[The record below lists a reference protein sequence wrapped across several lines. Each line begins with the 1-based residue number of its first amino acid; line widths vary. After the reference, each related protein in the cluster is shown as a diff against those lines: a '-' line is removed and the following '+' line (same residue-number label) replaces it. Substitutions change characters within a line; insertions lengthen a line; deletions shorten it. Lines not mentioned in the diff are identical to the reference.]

1 MSERPLNFIEHIIE
15 EDIKSGMSSGTLR
28 FRFPPEPNGHL
39 HIGHIKAICLNFN
52 LGDRYKA
59 PVNLRFDDTNPIKEE
74 TQFVEAIKKDIAWLG
89 FKWDKERYAS
99 DYFQQLYEWAL
110 LLINKGLAYVD
121 SQNSEQIAGQKGT
134 PTVAGENSPFR
145 NRSIEE
151 NRSLFQEMKAGKFE
165 AGAHVLRAKID
176 MAASNMLLRDPVMYR
191 VLYQSHHRTGNEW
204 CIYPM
209 YDWTHGESDYIENIS
224 HSLCSLEFKPHR
236 DLYDWFLDA
245 LSPLKTIRPK
255 QREFA
260 RLNLSYTV
268 TSKRKL
274 KNLIDE
280 GHVDGWDDP
289 RMPTISGLRKRGYTP
304 ESLQN
309 FVNTAG
315 VAKRENLIDASL
327 LEFCVREHLNKVAP
341 RVMAVIKPVKLTIKN
356 YPKGKTETVLAE
368 NNPEDDH
375 AGHREIPFSGE
386 LYIEQEDFREEANRK
401 FFRLTI
407 GKEVR
412 LKNAYIIKGEEVIKD
427 TNGDIKEIICSY
439 DPLSKS
445 GSGTEE
451 SQRKVKG
458 TLHWVTQ
465 AHALPIQVNLY
476 DRLFTVAE
484 PDKIKDQDPSEHINP
499 NSLEVSNGF
508 IEPSVLDAQPG
519 ARYQFQRM
527 GYFIL
532 DRKKD
537 KDQLIFN
544 KTVGLRDTWK
554 NG

>member
-1 MSERPLNFIEHIIE
+1 M
-15 EDIKSGMSSGTLR
+15 
-28 FRFPPEPNGHL
+28 
-39 HIGHIKAICLNFN
+39 
-52 LGDRYKA
+52 
-59 PVNLRFDDTNPIKEE
+59 
-74 TQFVEAIKKDIAWLG
+74 
-89 FKWDKERYAS
+89 
-99 DYFQQLYEWAL
+99 
-110 LLINKGLAYVD
+110 
-121 SQNSEQIAGQKGT
+121 
-134 PTVAGENSPFR
+134 
-145 NRSIEE
+145 
-151 NRSLFQEMKAGKFE
+151 
-165 AGAHVLRAKID
+165 
-176 MAASNMLLRDPVMYR
+176 
-191 VLYQSHHRTGNEW
+191 
-204 CIYPM
+204 
-209 YDWTHGESDYIENIS
+209 
-224 HSLCSLEFKPHR
+224 
-236 DLYDWFLDA
+236 
-245 LSPLKTIRPK
+245 
-255 QREFA
+255 
-260 RLNLSYTV
+260 
-268 TSKRKL
+268 
-274 KNLIDE
+274 
-280 GHVDGWDDP
+280 
-289 RMPTISGLRKRGYTP
+289 
-304 ESLQN
+304 
-309 FVNTAG
+309 
-315 VAKRENLIDASL
+315 
-327 LEFCVREHLNKVAP
+327 EFCVREHLNKVAP